1 MILNDDDN
9 RLAALKQGISQAPD
23 VLFVAIRA
31 GDLRWLLEL
40 VDALRQRPDVTT
52 PSPYETN

>member
-1 MILNDDDN
+1 VGTTDDQ

-23 VLFVAIRA
+23 IFFVAIRV
-31 GDLRWLLEL
+31 GDLRWLLDQ

-52 PSPYETN
+52 PSPFENN